1 MRSKRFLRLTEKE
14 SRISAKNFRRAM
26 TQAEVIM
33 WVHLRRHPSGFRF
46 RRQHPVGPFVADFA
60 CIPARLILEIDG
72 ATHGTDDEL
81 AYDRERDA
89 YLRKRDWRVM
99 RVRNEDVYFDISGVL
114 DSIEQL
120 LPPRRK
126 H

>member
-1 MRSKRFLRLTEKE
+1 
-14 SRISAKNFRRAM
+14 
-26 TQAEVIM
+26 M
-33 WVHLRRHPSGFRF
+33 WVHLRRHPTGLCF

-89 YLRKRDWRVM
+89 YLRKRDWRVV

-114 DSIEQL
+114 DRIEQL